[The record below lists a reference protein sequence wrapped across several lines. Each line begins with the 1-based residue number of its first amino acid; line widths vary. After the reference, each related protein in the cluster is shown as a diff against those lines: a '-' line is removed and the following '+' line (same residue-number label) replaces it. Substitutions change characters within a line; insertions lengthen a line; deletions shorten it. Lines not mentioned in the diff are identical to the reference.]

1 MADERPAGDAL
12 ASASRQVSKIVKAA
26 EQAAEELLQQTE
38 ERADARIAEAA
49 RAADNRVAAAEAEAG
64 ELVDTARRQAEILHA
79 TAESDA
85 SRIREDA
92 EREAAAV
99 IEEARRQAEE
109 VQRIAEVFATQTRES
124 AEQEAAKQIKRAR
137 DLAAEV
143 FGDGTEMSHNL
154 RQLSD
159 SLRRNAEI
167 LLTDVTAAH
176 RALTARIAE
185 VDPDGDQPP
194 AAATKPGR
202 GAFEPDVPE
211 FMPRAARRR

>member
-1 MADERPAGDAL
+1 MAEERPPGDAL
-12 ASASRQVSKIVKAA
+12 ARASRQVAQIVKAA

-38 ERADARIAEAA
+38 ARADARIAEAT
-49 RAADNRVAAAEAEAG
+49 RAADNRVAAAESEAAEILG
-64 ELVDTARRQAEILHA
+64 DARRQAQVLHT

-85 SRIREDA
+85 ARIREEA
-92 EREAAAV
+92 KREATSV
-99 IEEARRQAEE
+99 VEEARRQAEE

-124 AEQEAAKQIKRAR
+124 AEQDAAKQIRRAR

-167 LLTDVTAAH
+167 LLNDVTAAH
-176 RALTARIAE
+176 RALTAKIEA
-185 VDPDGDQPP
+185 VDPSEASRP
-194 AAATKPGR
+194 ASVEKPV
-202 GAFEPDVPE
+202 FEADIPE
-211 FMPRAARRR
+211 FIPRSPRRR

>member
-1 MADERPAGDAL
+1 MAEERPAGDAL
-12 ASASRQVSKIVKAA
+12 ARASRQVAQIVKAA
-26 EQAAEELLQQTE
+26 EQAAEELLHQTE
-38 ERADARIAEAA
+38 ERADARIAEAS
-49 RAADNRVAAAEAEAG
+49 RAADNRVAAAESEAAEV
-64 ELVDTARRQAEILHA
+64 LLDARRQAQVLHT

-85 SRIREDA
+85 ARIREEA
-92 EREAAAV
+92 KREATSIV
-99 IEEARRQAEE
+99 EEARRQAEE

-124 AEQEAAKQIKRAR
+124 AEQNSAKQIRRAR

-167 LLTDVTAAH
+167 LLNDVTAAH

-185 VDPDGDQPP
+185 ADPDGEP
-194 AAATKPGR
+194 AGGSSTPVFDA
-202 GAFEPDVPE
+202 DVPE
-211 FMPRAARRR
+211 FIPRAPRRNR